1 MTPQSLAKAES
12 AVASNSRYRPPRVQ
26 TLDGVSLLYA
36 DVPRWK
42 RWIKRAVDVCV
53 SVLGLSAFGLLL
65 PLLALLIKLDSTGPI
80 FYSQTRVG
88 INRRARERR
97 GSRPAGQLK
106 RRNRDRRK
114 ILSHGA
120 PFRIHKLRTMYTDAE
135 SDGARWASKGDSR
148 ITRVGYWLRL
158 SRLDECPQ
166 FLNVLKG
173 DMSFVGPRPERPPF
187 IELLSDEVPGYLDR
201 LRFKPGITGLAQVEL
216 GYDTDVDSVGNKVA
230 CDVDYITNFSLARDL
245 SIIARTAKVVV
256 TGRGA
261 F

>member
-1 MTPQSLAKAES
+1 MTPELLASS
-12 AVASNSRYRPPRVQ
+12 AARVLPISRYQPPRVR

-36 DVPRWK
+36 DVPEWK
-42 RWIKRAVDVCV
+42 RSLKRVIDIFVAA
-53 SVLGLSAFGLLL
+53 LGLVCFAALL
-65 PLLALLIKLDSTGPI
+65 PLLAVIIRLDSRGPT

-88 INRRARERR
+88 INRRASERR
-97 GSRPAGQLK
+97 SGRDATERN
-106 RRNRDRRK
+106 RRSRDRRK
-114 ILSHGA
+114 ILSHGS
-120 PFRIHKLRTMYTDAE
+120 PFSIHKLRTMYVDAE
-135 SDGARWASKGDSR
+135 SDGAKWASKGDSR

-158 SRLDECPQ
+158 TRLDECPQ
-166 FLNVLKG
+166 FLNVLRG
-173 DMSFVGPRPERPPF
+173 EMSLVGPRPERPPF

-230 CDVDYITNFSLARDL
+230 CDVDYITNFGLGRDV
-245 SIIARTAKVVV
+245 SIICRTARVVV